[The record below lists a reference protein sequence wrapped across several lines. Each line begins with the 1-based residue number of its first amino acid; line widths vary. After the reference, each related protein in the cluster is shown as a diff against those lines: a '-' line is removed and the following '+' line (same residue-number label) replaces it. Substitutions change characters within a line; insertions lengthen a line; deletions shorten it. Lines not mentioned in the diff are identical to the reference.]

1 MATFIALTRDPGGQ
15 AIYVNM
21 DNIIA
26 MELVA
31 GSKGQCTTLT
41 PETKD
46 RAGITVTETP
56 DEIITLI
63 RDEQRT

>member
-21 DNIIA
+21 DRIIS
-26 MELVA
+26 MERVA
-31 GSKGQCTTLT
+31 EGQCTTLT
-41 PETKD
+41 PVTKD
-46 RAGITVTETP
+46 GAGITVTETP
-56 DEIITLI
+56 DEIIILI